1 MQRYGLRANTP
12 IGDRALI
19 TLKTEVVKLFNLV
32 TIVKSTIGNLKELEE
47 IKELPVSRL
56 EEAHKTLKSFVDQYE
71 KRKQLNG

>member
-19 TLKTEVVKLFNLV
+19 TLKTEVVKLFNLM